1 MGETT
6 GEYLLALVQGDV
18 LLGELLVQG
27 VDLQLEG
34 VVLDFETFGFLALAL
49 TGVVCSG
56 AVALDTFDAA
66 LFLLVQYSGLIMDSG
81 LEVHAFCGPSL
92 AIPFLTLV

>member
-66 LFLLVQYSGLIMDSG
+66 LFLLVGSLCPLPRWEVGLG
-81 LEVHAFCGPSL
+81 FRECL
-92 AIPFLTLV
+92 AP